1 MVNVREF
8 MMALVVGSESLSVK
22 QPVEESRGNLQYLPV
37 ANTDA
42 CYEDAFDQS
51 AKHHRSLRV
60 KNRMSRA
67 PRRIARGIHIARAGF
82 TLIELLVV
90 IAVIAILA
98 ALLLPTLSSAKSAA
112 QSTQCKSN
120 LKQLG
125 LALNMHVSDLQ
136 CYPQSE
142 YGSVTSGG
150 GTNRWDELLNSYL
163 KQATV
168 QLTRHPHYYPQYG
181 GVFLCPSGLERRSRA
196 ELWSYGYNS
205 WGIANG
211 LFPIGK
217 PGQGLGVRF
226 PGVNEPREAARE
238 TDVIVPSDMIAIA
251 DAFFRTSRKM
261 SMIEGEPSLARND
274 FLFSS
279 SLSPRDDIQ
288 SAKARHRGKLNVTFC
303 DGHVE
308 AFRVHALYFEETD
321 EDYKRWNRDHQP
333 HRERVP

>member
-1 MVNVREF
+1 MLHLF
-8 MMALVVGSESLSVK
+8 
-22 QPVEESRGNLQYLPV
+22 NLER
-37 ANTDA
+37 TIGI
-42 CYEDAFDQS
+42 
-51 AKHHRSLRV
+51 LRM
-60 KNRMSRA
+60 KNRMPQA
-67 PRRIARGIHIARAGF
+67 QRRIAGRIHGTRSGF
-82 TLIELLVV
+82 TLVELLVV
-90 IAVIAILA
+90 IAILAILA
-98 ALLLPTLSSAKSAA
+98 ALLLPALASARSAA

-120 LKQLG
+120 LKQLS
-125 LALNMHVSDLQ
+125 LALNMYVNDFQ

-150 GTNRWDELLNSYL
+150 GTNRWDELLNCYL

-168 QLTRHPHYYPQYG
+168 HLTKYPHYYPQYG
-181 GVFLCPSGLERRSRA
+181 GVFLCPSGLERRTRA

-217 PGQGLGVRF
+217 PGQGLGVRI
-226 PGVNEPREAARE
+226 PGANEPREATRE
-238 TDVIVPSDMIAIA
+238 TDVTVPSEMIAIG
-251 DAFFRTSRKM
+251 DAFFRTGTKM

-279 SLSPRDDIQ
+279 SLLLRDDIQ
-288 SAKARHRGKLNVTFC
+288 FAEARHRGKLNVAFC

-308 AFRVHALYFEETD
+308 AFRVQTLYFEEID
-321 EDYKRWNRDHQP
+321 EAYKRWNRDNQP